1 MSNYLLS
8 KAPYI
13 ARPISA
19 KAREAFEPLREI
31 LANAKFPD
39 PGGKGQLISGWSEAA
54 ATRVEELAELMRAE
68 LTGEG
73 G

>member
-1 MSNYLLS
+1 VSNYLLS

-39 PGGKGQLISGWSEAA
+39 PGGKGHLISGGTKRRRRESKN
-54 ATRVEELAELMRAE
+54 
-68 LTGEG
+68 
-73 G
+73 